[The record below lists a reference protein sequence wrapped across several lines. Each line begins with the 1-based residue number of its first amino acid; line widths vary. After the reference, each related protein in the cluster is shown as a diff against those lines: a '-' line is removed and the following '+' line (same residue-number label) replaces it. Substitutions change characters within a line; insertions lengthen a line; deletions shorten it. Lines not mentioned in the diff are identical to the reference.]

1 MPGDGDAIKPARALR
16 AFPRSAKVRP
26 LRAGGDLAHD
36 RFSKGCS
43 MTYRKVRGSSARFA
57 ARFAGGVMASVL
69 VASAAMAAPAPKVPP
84 VDQALM
90 REVVKTLASDA
101 LEGRGPSTAAEPKV
115 LDAIIARFKQA
126 GLQPGNKGGW
136 LQDVPTPWKSPQATS
151 ARWWCRRRAAADV
164 HARQGFRRRQL
175 PHHPEDRRARQRTGL
190 RGLWRQRAGA
200 GLERLCRR

>member
-101 LEGRGPSTAAEPKV
+101 GR
-115 LDAIIARFKQA
+115 AR
-126 GLQPGNKGGW
+126 
-136 LQDVPTPWKSPQATS
+136 PQH
-151 ARWWCRRRAAADV
+151 RRRAQGARCDHRALQAGRPATRQQGRLAAGRAHV
-164 HARQGFRRRQL
+164 VEVTASNVSPLVVSAARSR
-175 PHHPEDRRARQRTGL
+175 
-190 RGLWRQRAGA
+190 
-200 GLERLCRR
+200 